1 MVPFPSL
8 REQEE
13 IAHILETVDQK
24 MQVEILRREVLQ
36 SLFQTMLHLLMTGK
50 VRVKDL
56 EVNLDAPGQ

>member
-1 MVPFPSL
+1 MPFPSL